1 MSPEA
6 PGIFALPD
14 HLAHKADPAHI
25 AADERH
31 LAAISHALDQK
42 VASLSARLDVRRR
55 DPAGR
60 GAQTIER
67 DADIRSL
74 VAELATLRRFGLDV
88 CIGHYTV
95 ATSDPAAP
103 DSHHPDH
110 HQTGSAPVYV
120 GRIGLTDAAGT
131 PLLVDWR
138 APAAEPF
145 FAATLAD
152 PRGVTY
158 RRRYRWSGGHIV
170 DYWDEVF
177 GDDDEVSAHV
187 SPDDLSAFVSSLS
200 EARTGRMRDV
210 LTTIQADQDAI
221 IRADSRGALI
231 VDGGPGTGKTVVALH
246 RAAYL
251 LHAQSREGL
260 RRGNLLLVGPHRP
273 YLDYVADVLPSL
285 GEHSVQTAT
294 VADLGLTALGGAIA
308 SSTDGLPYEP
318 HPEAAR
324 LKSELRMVEAIEA
337 AVRFYE
343 QPPEQSM
350 LVQTEWVDLRL
361 TPADWAEAFGSVE
374 DCTPHNEAH
383 PQIRE
388 TLTEILVDRALHNR
402 PGGGVPAE
410 VLRAEL
416 AAHPDLHRALYRAWP
431 MIGATDLVGDLWTVP
446 AYLRL
451 CAPCLA
457 TDQLQLLQRPAADS
471 WTTADLPL
479 LDAAHHRLGD
489 ADRARR
495 AQRRRV
501 ERSAELA
508 RRQRVIDDLIAADD
522 DPEGVSPMLRHAD
535 LQEALLD
542 TSAEEDPAIGDA
554 RLAGQ
559 FGHIIVDEAQE
570 LTEAEWRMILCR
582 CPSGSLT
589 VVGDRAQSRRDFD
602 ESWRERLARIGLASG
617 RITAVH
623 LSINYRTPAE
633 IMEAAAPVIRSVRP
647 DANVPES
654 VRRSGIPVQYDRIDE
669 LQHVIDGWL
678 ATHSEGTVG
687 IICATGATVPDFSGS
702 DRVRSLRAEQA
713 KGLEFDLVVLVDPGS
728 FGSGVT
734 GAVDH
739 YVAMTRATKQL
750 VVLTP
755 ERRLDSNRV
764 CASSGQRREE
774 GGR

>member
-6 PGIFALPD
+6 PRIFALPD

-42 VASLSARLDVRRR
+42 VASLSARLDARRR

-67 DADIRSL
+67 DADIRRL

-88 CIGHYTV
+88 CIGHYAV
-95 ATSDPAAP
+95 AMSDPAAP

-120 GRIGLTDAAGT
+120 GRIGLTDATGT

-138 APAAEPF
+138 TPAAEPF

-158 RRRYRWSGGHIV
+158 RRRYRWSGGRIV

-177 GDDDEVSAHV
+177 GDDDEVASHV
-187 SPDDLSAFVSSLS
+187 SPDDLSAFVSSVS

-251 LHAQSREGL
+251 LHEQSRTGL

-294 VADLGLTALGGAIA
+294 VADLGVAALGGTIA
-308 SSTDGLPYEP
+308 TPPGGLPDEP
-318 HPEAAR
+318 DPEVFR
-324 LKSELRMVEAIEA
+324 LKSDLRMVEAIVA

-374 DCTPHNEAH
+374 DGTPHNEAH

-388 TLTEILVDRALHNR
+388 TVAEILVDRALHSSA
-402 PGGGVPAE
+402 GGVPEE

-416 AAHPDLHRALYRAWP
+416 AAHPDLHRALYRVWP
-431 MIGATDLVGDLWTVP
+431 MISATDLVGDLWTVP

-451 CAPCLA
+451 CAPWL
-457 TDQLQLLQRPAADS
+457 TTEQLRLLQRPAAGA
-471 WTTADLPL
+471 WTTVDLPL

-495 AQRRRV
+495 TQRRRAD
-501 ERSAELA
+501 RSAELA

-542 TSAEEDPAIGDA
+542 PSTDDEPTAGAA
-554 RLAGQ
+554 RLAGP

-570 LTEAEWRMILCR
+570 LTDSEWAMILRR

-589 VVGDRAQSRRDFD
+589 IVGDCAQSRRDFD
-602 ESWRERLARIGLASG
+602 ESWPERLERIGLSPA
-617 RITAVH
+617 RITPVH

-633 IMEAAAPVIRSVRP
+633 IMEAAAPVILSVRP

-654 VRRSGIPVQYDRIDE
+654 VRRSGAPVRYGQVEDLHGVVDE
-669 LQHVIDGWL
+669 WI
-678 ATHSEGTVG
+678 ATHSEGMVG
-687 IICATGATVPDFSGS
+687 VICAPGTTAPELNGS
-702 DRVRSLRAEQA
+702 ERVRSLRPAQA

-739 YVAMTRATKQL
+739 YVAMTRATQQL
-750 VVLTP
+750 IVL
-755 ERRLDSNRV
+755 RS
-764 CASSGQRREE
+764 
-774 GGR
+774 

>member
-31 LAAISHALDQK
+31 LAAVSRALDQK
-42 VASLSARLDVRRR
+42 VVLLSARLDVRRR

-67 DADIRSL
+67 DADIRHL

-88 CIGHYTV
+88 CIGHYAV
-95 ATSDPAAP
+95 AMSDPAAP

-110 HQTGSAPVYV
+110 HQTGSARVYV

-158 RRRYRWSGGHIV
+158 RRRYLWSGGHIV

-374 DCTPHNEAH
+374 DGTPHNEAH

-542 TSAEEDPAIGDA
+542 TSPDDEPTTSAA
-554 RLAGQ
+554 RLVGP

-570 LTEAEWRMILCR
+570 LTEAEWRMILRR

-654 VRRSGIPVQYDRIDE
+654 VRRSGLPVEYGHVED

-687 IICATGATVPDFSGS
+687 IICATGATVPAFSES
-702 DRVRSLRAEQA
+702 DRVRSLTPAQA

-734 GAVDH
+734 GAVDR
-739 YVAMTRATKQL
+739 YVAMTRATQHL
-750 VVLTP
+750 AVL
-755 ERRLDSNRV
+755 RS
-764 CASSGQRREE
+764 
-774 GGR
+774 

>member
-25 AADERH
+25 DDDERH

-42 VASLSARLDVRRR
+42 IALLSARLDARRR

-67 DADIRSL
+67 DADIRRL

-88 CIGHYTV
+88 CIGHYAV
-95 ATSDPAAP
+95 AMSDPADPSPTAP
-103 DSHHPDH
+103 EA
-110 HQTGSAPVYV
+110 APVYV

-131 PLLVDWR
+131 PLLMDWR
-138 APAAEPF
+138 TPAAEPF

-158 RRRYRWSGGHIV
+158 RRRYRWSGRHIV

-221 IRADSRGALI
+221 IRADSRGTLI

-251 LHAQSREGL
+251 LHEQSRTGL

-294 VADLGLTALGGAIA
+294 VADLGVAALGGTIA
-308 SSTDGLPYEP
+308 APPGGLPDEP
-318 HPEAAR
+318 DPEVAR
-324 LKSELRMVEAIEA
+324 LKSELRMVETIEA

-350 LVQTEWVDLRL
+350 VMQTEWLDLRL
-361 TPADWAEAFGSVE
+361 TPADWAQAFASVE
-374 DCTPHNEAH
+374 DGTPHNEAH

-388 TLTEILVDRALHNR
+388 TLADILVDRALHNSA
-402 PGGGVPAE
+402 GGGVPADI
-410 VLRAEL
+410 LRAEL

-431 MIGATDLVGDLWTVP
+431 MINATDLVGDLWTVP

-451 CAPCLA
+451 CAPWL
-457 TDQLQLLQRPAADS
+457 TTEQLQLLQRPAADS

-489 ADRARR
+489 TDRKRR
-495 AQRRRV
+495 TQRHRA

-542 TSAEEDPAIGDA
+542 SPADEEPAIGPA
-554 RLAGQ
+554 RLAGP
-559 FGHIIVDEAQE
+559 FSHIIVDEAQE
-570 LTEAEWRMILCR
+570 LTDSEWAMILRR

-589 VVGDRAQSRRDFD
+589 VVGDRAQSRRDFG
-602 ESWRERLARIGLASG
+602 ESWPERLGRIGLSPA
-617 RITAVH
+617 RITSVH

-633 IMEAAAPVIRSVRP
+633 IMKAAAPVIRSVRP

-654 VRRSGIPVQYDRIDE
+654 VRRSGLTVEYGHVED

-687 IICATGATVPDFSGS
+687 IICAPGATVPAFSES
-702 DRVRSLRAEQA
+702 DRVRSLTPAQA

-734 GAVDH
+734 GAVDR
-739 YVAMTRATKQL
+739 YVAMTRATQHL
-750 VVLTP
+750 AVL
-755 ERRLDSNRV
+755 RS
-764 CASSGQRREE
+764 
-774 GGR
+774 

>member
-42 VASLSARLDVRRR
+42 VAVLSARLDTRRR

-60 GAQTIER
+60 GAQTSER
-67 DADIRSL
+67 DADIRRL

-88 CIGHYTV
+88 CIGHYAV
-95 ATSDPAAP
+95 AMSDPA
-103 DSHHPDH
+103 DSSR
-110 HQTGSAPVYV
+110 TAAEAAPVYV

-138 APAAEPF
+138 TPAAEPF

-158 RRRYRWSGGHIV
+158 RRRYRWSGGRIV

-177 GDDDEVSAHV
+177 GDDDEVFAHV

-294 VADLGLTALGGAIA
+294 VADLGLAALGGAIA
-308 SSTDGLPYEP
+308 APPGGLPDESG
-318 HPEAAR
+318 PEAAR

-361 TPADWAEAFGSVE
+361 TPADWAEAFGAVE
-374 DCTPHNEAH
+374 DGTPHNEAH

-388 TLTEILVDRALHNR
+388 TIAEILVDRALHNSAD
-402 PGGGVPAE
+402 GGVPQE

-431 MIGATDLVGDLWTVP
+431 MIRATDLVGDLWSVP

-451 CAPCLA
+451 CAPWL
-457 TDQLQLLQRPAADS
+457 TTNQLQLLQRPAAGA

-495 AQRRRV
+495 AQRRRA
-501 ERSAELA
+501 ERSEELA

-542 TSAEEDPAIGDA
+542 PSTDDA
-554 RLAGQ
+554 PTAGVSRLAGV

-570 LTEAEWRMILCR
+570 LTDAEWRMILRR

-589 VVGDRAQSRRDFD
+589 VVGDRAQSRRDFT
-602 ESWRERLARIGLASG
+602 EPWPERLARIGLSLN
-617 RITAVH
+617 RITSVH
-623 LSINYRTPAE
+623 LSINCRTPAE
-633 IMEAAAPVIRSVRP
+633 VMEAAAPVIRSVRP

-654 VRRSGIPVQYDRIDE
+654 LRRSGIPVQYDRIDE

-687 IICATGATVPDFSGS
+687 IICAPGATVPAFSES
-702 DRVRSLRAEQA
+702 DRVRSLTPAQA

-734 GAVDH
+734 GAVDR
-739 YVAMTRATKQL
+739 YVAMTRATQHL
-750 VVLTP
+750 AVL
-755 ERRLDSNRV
+755 RS
-764 CASSGQRREE
+764 
-774 GGR
+774 

>member
-1 MSPEA
+1 M
-6 PGIFALPD
+6 
-14 HLAHKADPAHI
+14 
-25 AADERH
+25 
-31 LAAISHALDQK
+31 
-42 VASLSARLDVRRR
+42 
-55 DPAGR
+55 
-60 GAQTIER
+60 
-67 DADIRSL
+67 
-74 VAELATLRRFGLDV
+74 
-88 CIGHYTV
+88 
-95 ATSDPAAP
+95 
-103 DSHHPDH
+103 
-110 HQTGSAPVYV
+110 
-120 GRIGLTDAAGT
+120 
-131 PLLVDWR
+131 
-138 APAAEPF
+138 
-145 FAATLAD
+145 
-152 PRGVTY
+152 
-158 RRRYRWSGGHIV
+158 
-170 DYWDEVF
+170 
-177 GDDDEVSAHV
+177 
-187 SPDDLSAFVSSLS
+187 
-200 EARTGRMRDV
+200 
-210 LTTIQADQDAI
+210 
-221 IRADSRGALI
+221 
-231 VDGGPGTGKTVVALH
+231 DGGPGTGKTVVALH

-251 LHAQSREGL
+251 LHSQSREGL

-294 VADLGLTALGGAIA
+294 VADLGLAALGGAIA
-308 SSTDGLPYEP
+308 SSTDGLPDESD
-318 HPEAAR
+318 PEVAR
-324 LKSELRMVEAIEA
+324 LKSDLRMVKAIEA
-337 AVRFYE
+337 AVCFYE

-350 LVQTEWVDLRL
+350 VVQTEWVDLRL
-361 TPADWAEAFGSVE
+361 TPTDWSEAFASVE
-374 DCTPHNEAH
+374 DGTPHNEAH
-383 PQIRE
+383 PQTRE
-388 TLTEILVDRALHNR
+388 TIAEILVDRALHSSA
-402 PGGGVPAE
+402 GGVPEE

-431 MIGATDLVGDLWTVP
+431 MISATNLVGDLWTVP

-451 CAPCLA
+451 CAPWL
-457 TDQLQLLQRPAADS
+457 TTEQIRLLQRPPAGA

-495 AQRRRV
+495 AQRRRA
-501 ERSAELA
+501 ERSAERA
-508 RRQRVIDDLIAADD
+508 KRQRVIDDLIAADD

-554 RLAGQ
+554 RLSGV

-570 LTEAEWRMILCR
+570 LTDAEWRMILRR

-589 VVGDRAQSRRDFD
+589 VVGDRAQSRRDFV
-602 ESWRERLARIGLASG
+602 ESWPERLARIGLSPARIAS
-617 RITAVH
+617 VH

-633 IMEAAAPVIRSVRP
+633 VMEAAAPVIRSVRP

-654 VRRSGIPVQYDRIDE
+654 LRRSGIPVQYDRIDE
-669 LQHVIDGWL
+669 LQHVIDGGL

-702 DRVRSLRAEQA
+702 DRVRSLRAKQA

-739 YVAMTRATKQL
+739 YVAMTRATQQL

>member
-6 PGIFALPD
+6 PGVFALPD

-25 AADERH
+25 ADDERH
-31 LAAISHALDQK
+31 LATVSLALDLK
-42 VASLSARLDVRRR
+42 VAFLSARLAARRR

-67 DADIRSL
+67 DADIRRL

-88 CIGHYTV
+88 CIGHYAV
-95 ATSDPAAP
+95 AMSDPADPSPTAAEA
-103 DSHHPDH
+103 
-110 HQTGSAPVYV
+110 APVYV

-138 APAAEPF
+138 TPAAEPF

-158 RRRYRWSGGHIV
+158 RRRYRWSGGRIV

-221 IRADSRGALI
+221 IRADSRGALV

-251 LHAQSREGL
+251 LHEQSRARL

-294 VADLGLTALGGAIA
+294 VADLGLAALGGAIA
-308 SSTDGLPYEP
+308 SSTDGLPDEP
-318 HPEAAR
+318 DPEVAR

-337 AVRFYE
+337 AVRFHE

-374 DCTPHNEAH
+374 DGTPHNEAH
-383 PQIRE
+383 PQIRD
-388 TLTEILVDRALHNR
+388 TIAEILVDRALHESA
-402 PGGGVPAE
+402 GGGVPAE

-416 AAHPDLHRALYRAWP
+416 TAHPDLHRALYRAWP
-431 MIGATDLVGDLWTVP
+431 MISATDLVGDLWTVP

-451 CAPCLA
+451 CAPWLT
-457 TDQLQLLQRPAADS
+457 TDQIRLLQRSEPHG
-471 WTTADLPL
+471 WTVADLPL

-489 ADRARR
+489 ADRSRR
-495 AQRRRV
+495 TQRRRA

-542 TSAEEDPAIGDA
+542 RSTDDELTAGVS
-554 RLAGQ
+554 RLSGV

-570 LTEAEWRMILCR
+570 LTDSEWAVILRR

-589 VVGDRAQSRRDFD
+589 IVGDRAQSRRDFD
-602 ESWRERLARIGLASG
+602 ESWRERLARIGLEPG

-623 LSINYRTPAE
+623 LSINYRTPAAV
-633 IMEAAAPVIRSVRP
+633 MEAAAPVIRSVRP

-654 VRRSGIPVQYDRIDE
+654 VRRSGLPVEYGHVED

-678 ATHSEGTVG
+678 ATHSEGTVCV
-687 IICATGATVPDFSGS
+687 ICAPGSTVLDSSGS
-702 DRVRSLRAEQA
+702 DRVRSLTPAQA
-713 KGLEFDLVVLVDPGS
+713 KGLEFDLVVLVDPDT
-728 FGSGVT
+728 FGSGST
-734 GAVDH
+734 GAVDS
-739 YVAMTRATKQL
+739 YVAMTRATRQL
-750 VVLTP
+750 VVL
-755 ERRLDSNRV
+755 
-764 CASSGQRREE
+764 SS
-774 GGR
+774 

>member
-14 HLAHKADPAHI
+14 HLAHKADQAHI
-25 AADERH
+25 ADDERH
-31 LAAISHALDQK
+31 LAAISRALDQK
-42 VASLSARLDVRRR
+42 VALLSARLNARRR

-67 DADIRSL
+67 DADIRRL

-88 CIGHYTV
+88 CIGHYAV
-95 ATSDPAAP
+95 AISGPAQPEPNPADPSPTAP
-103 DSHHPDH
+103 EA
-110 HQTGSAPVYV
+110 APVYV
-120 GRIGLTDAAGT
+120 GRIGLTDAVGT

-138 APAAEPF
+138 TPAAEPF

-158 RRRYRWSGGHIV
+158 RRRYRWSGGRIV

-177 GDDDEVSAHV
+177 GDDDEVSTHV

-200 EARTGRMRDV
+200 EARNGRMRDV

-221 IRADSRGALI
+221 IRADSLGALI

-294 VADLGLTALGGAIA
+294 VGDLGLASLGGALA
-308 SSTDGLPYEP
+308 SSAGQLPDEP
-318 HPEAAR
+318 DPEVCR

-350 LVQTEWVDLRL
+350 VVQTEWVDLRL

-374 DCTPHNEAH
+374 DGTPHNEAH

-388 TLTEILVDRALHNR
+388 TIAEILVDRALHNSA
-402 PGGGVPAE
+402 GGVPEE

-431 MIGATDLVGDLWTVP
+431 MISATDLVGDLWTVP
-446 AYLRL
+446 SYLRL
-451 CAPCLA
+451 CAPWLT
-457 TDQLQLLQRPAADS
+457 TDQIRLLQRPAAGA

-495 AQRRRV
+495 SQRHRA

-542 TSAEEDPAIGDA
+542 PSTDDEPTAGAA
-554 RLAGQ
+554 RLAGP

-570 LTEAEWRMILCR
+570 LTDSEWAMILHR

-602 ESWRERLARIGLASG
+602 ESWPERLERIGLSPA
-617 RITAVH
+617 RITSVH

-654 VRRSGIPVQYDRIDE
+654 VRRSGLPVEYGHVEDLHGMVDE
-669 LQHVIDGWL
+669 WL
-678 ATHSEGTVG
+678 ATHSEGMVG
-687 IICATGATVPDFSGS
+687 VICASGTTVPDFDGS
-702 DRVRSLRAEQA
+702 DRVRVLPPAQA
-713 KGLEFDLVVLVDPGS
+713 KGLEFDLVVLVDPDS
-728 FGSGVT
+728 FGSGVI
-734 GAVDH
+734 GAVDR
-739 YVAMTRATKQL
+739 YVVMTRATQQL
-750 VVLTP
+750 VVL
-755 ERRLDSNRV
+755 RS
-764 CASSGQRREE
+764 
-774 GGR
+774 